1 MKNARSIS
9 LCDWGAEGIRG
20 RPLLL
25 EQSMKQGE
33 RQTHID
39 QAATNLMYGIIH
51 PVIQIVGHY
60 KGSNALTSLVE
71 GCPH

>member
-1 MKNARSIS
+1 
-9 LCDWGAEGIRG
+9 
-20 RPLLL
+20 
-25 EQSMKQGE
+25 MKQGE

-71 GCPH
+71 GCSH